1 MHSVDLEKKLRLPDP
16 SKTMEAVW
24 RMLKRTRQ
32 QVDMSPGKATGISVP
47 AGQTLTEKKG
57 ARIEADRKK
66 AQGISYAM
74 RTTIR

>member
-1 MHSVDLEKKLRLPDP
+1 MHSVDLEKKIRLPDP
-16 SKTMEAVW
+16 TKTMEAVW

-32 QVDMSPGKATGISVP
+32 QVGTSPGKATGISVS
-47 AGQTLTEKKG
+47 AGSTLTEKKR

-66 AQGISYAM
+66 AQGITYAM